1 LTFDNGRLTSDSRPR
16 ISRLPVLPDL
26 VSFTESSAQAM
37 KSLTIALATAKEA
50 IRQPAFFVMAVFAGA
65 LLIVTVF
72 VPYFTFGEDMKMYKD
87 TGLTTISFFCML
99 LALLTASSTV
109 ADEIEGKTAIT
120 LLSKPINRRQFI
132 VGKFMGIELG
142 VLALYIILGTLFAAG
157 VWYKYSYDLRESA
170 GTPEAGKQWAQ
181 VMQVMPGLVL
191 GFFEVTVLTSIS
203 VAISTRLPMLANL
216 VVCILI
222 FFLGHLSPVLVELEK
237 QGRVNELVGFMAKF
251 FAWALPSLEFF
262 NASPSISTGAV
273 IPWLGYVLPVFGYCV
288 LYSGA
293 ALLFAFLLFEDRDL
307 A

>member
-1 LTFDNGRLTSDSRPR
+1 
-16 ISRLPVLPDL
+16 
-26 VSFTESSAQAM
+26 M

-50 IRQPAFFVMAVFAGA
+50 IRQPAFFVMAAFAGG
-65 LLIVTVF
+65 LLLVTIWVS
-72 VPYFTFGEDMKMYKD
+72 YFTFGEDIKMYKD

-132 VGKFMGIELG
+132 IGKFLGIELG
-142 VLALYIILGTLFAAG
+142 VLTLYVLLGILFAGG
-157 VWYKYSYDLRESA
+157 VFYKYEYDLREAQGSLAESA
-170 GTPEAGKQWAQ
+170 KQWEQ
-181 VMQVMPGLVL
+181 VRQVLPGLVL
-191 GFFEVTVLTSIS
+191 GFLEVTVLTSIS

-222 FFLGHLSPVLVELEK
+222 FFLGHLSPVLVEAATSPNS
-237 QGRVNELVGFMAKF
+237 QVNELVGFMARLF
-251 FAWALPSLEFF
+251 GFVLPSLEFF
-262 NASPSISTGAV
+262 NAGPSISTGAV
-273 IPWLGYVLPVFGYCV
+273 IPWFGYVLPALGYCV

>member
-1 LTFDNGRLTSDSRPR
+1 
-16 ISRLPVLPDL
+16 
-26 VSFTESSAQAM
+26 M

-50 IRQPAFFVMAVFAGA
+50 IRQPAFFVMAMFGGG
-65 LLIVTVF
+65 LLIGTIVI
-72 VPYFTFGEDMKMYKD
+72 PYFTFGEDIKMYKD

-132 VGKFMGIELG
+132 VGKFLGIELG
-142 VLALYIILGTLFAAG
+142 VLALYAILGTLFAAG
-157 VWYKYSYDLRESA
+157 VWYKYAYDLRES
-170 GTPEAGKQWAQ
+170 GGGLPESAKQWGQ
-181 VMQVMPGLVL
+181 VVQVLPGLAL

-216 VVCILI
+216 VVCIMI
-222 FFLGHLSPVLVELEK
+222 FFIGHLSPVLVEAAEQNQL
-237 QGRVNELVGFMAKF
+237 NELVGFMAKF
-251 FAWALPSLEFF
+251 FAFVLPSLEFF
-262 NASPSISTGAV
+262 NAGPSISTGAV
-273 IPWLGYVLPVFGYCV
+273 IPWIGYVLPVFGYCV

>member
-1 LTFDNGRLTSDSRPR
+1 
-16 ISRLPVLPDL
+16 
-26 VSFTESSAQAM
+26 M
-37 KSLTIALATAKEA
+37 KSFTIALATAKEA

-65 LLIVTVF
+65 LLIVTIF
-72 VPYFTFGEDMKMYKD
+72 ISYFTFGEDIKMYKD

-132 VGKFMGIELG
+132 VGKFLGIELG
-142 VLALYIILGTLFAAG
+142 VLALYAILGALFAAG
-157 VWYKYSYDLRESA
+157 VWYKYEYDLRESA
-170 GTPEAGKQWAQ
+170 GGVAESAKQWAQ
-181 VMQVMPGLVL
+181 VMQVLPGLAL
-191 GFFEVTVLTSIS
+191 GFMEVTVLTAIS

-222 FFLGHLSPVLVELEK
+222 FFLGHLSPVLVESAS
-237 QGRVNELVGFMAKF
+237 QNQVNELVGFMAKF

-262 NASPSISTGAV
+262 NAGPSISTGAV
-273 IPWLGYVLPVFGYCV
+273 IPWVGYVLPTLGYCV
-288 LYSGA
+288 LYSVA

>member
-1 LTFDNGRLTSDSRPR
+1 
-16 ISRLPVLPDL
+16 
-26 VSFTESSAQAM
+26 M

-50 IRQPAFFVMAVFAGA
+50 VRQPAFFVMAFFAGA
-65 LLIVTVF
+65 LLVVTIF
-72 VPYFTFGEDMKMYKD
+72 VSYFTFGEDIKMYKD

-132 VGKFMGIELG
+132 IGKFLGIELG
-142 VLALYIILGTLFAAG
+142 VLALYVLLGALFAAG
-157 VWYKYSYDLRESA
+157 VWYKFGYDLRESA
-170 GTPEAGKQWAQ
+170 GGLVDASKRWGQ
-181 VMQVMPGLVL
+181 VRQVIPGLAL
-191 GFFEVTVLTSIS
+191 GFLEVTVLTSIS

-216 VVCILI
+216 VVCMLI
-222 FFLGHLSPVLVELEK
+222 FFLGHLSPVLVEVGA
-237 QGRVNELVGFMAKF
+237 QGQVNELVSFMARF

-262 NASPSISTGAV
+262 NAGPSISTGAV
-273 IPWLGYVLPVFGYCV
+273 IPWIGYVLPALIYCV

-293 ALLFAFLLFEDRDL
+293 AVLLAFILFEDRDL